1 LNSGYKRRVLSDSLW
16 QCIEIN
22 NRWLVIPGDSNRY
35 KDVMPTLILIC
46 GLPGSGKTTLA
57 KQLEFSRQ
65 AIRLCPDE
73 WIKILI
79 RDETDKSELD
89 RLRAPVES
97 LQWITAQK
105 LLKLNVNVILEN
117 GFWSKEER
125 LSYQQAAKSL
135 GCRVELHFLDLF
147 REELWQR
154 LERRNSN
161 LEEGNIKVSRDQLD
175 LWMNWFEPPEIDEL
189 RGYDNFERLKG

>member
-1 LNSGYKRRVLSDSLW
+1 
-16 QCIEIN
+16 
-22 NRWLVIPGDSNRY
+22 
-35 KDVMPTLILIC
+35 MPTLILIC

-79 RDETDKSELD
+79 QDETDKSELD
-89 RLRAPVES
+89 RLRTPVES

-105 LLKLNVNVILEN
+105 LLKLDVNVILEN
-117 GFWSKEER
+117 GFWSKDER
-125 LSYQQAAKSL
+125 LSFQKEAKSL
-135 GCRVELHFLDLF
+135 GCRVELHFLDLS
-147 REELWQR
+147 REELWLR

-161 LEEGNIKVSRDQLD
+161 LEEGSFKVSQDQLD
-175 LWMNWFEPPEIDEL
+175 LWMTWFEPPEIDEL
-189 RGYDNFERLKG
+189 RVYDNFEV